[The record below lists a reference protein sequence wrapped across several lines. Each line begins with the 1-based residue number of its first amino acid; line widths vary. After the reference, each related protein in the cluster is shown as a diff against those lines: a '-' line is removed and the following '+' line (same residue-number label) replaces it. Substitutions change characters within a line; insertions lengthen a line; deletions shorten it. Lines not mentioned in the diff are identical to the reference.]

1 MKYCI
6 FPRDKTYTRE
16 CLLQSNDL
24 FDLVWIDDLAM
35 IPSRQEMFAESVR
48 LCVISDVLEHSEYPD
63 LQNDKNDFKQV
74 QFHNEHK

>member
-1 MKYCI
+1 
-6 FPRDKTYTRE
+6 
-16 CLLQSNDL
+16 
-24 FDLVWIDDLAM
+24 M

-74 QFHNEHK
+74 KFHNEHK